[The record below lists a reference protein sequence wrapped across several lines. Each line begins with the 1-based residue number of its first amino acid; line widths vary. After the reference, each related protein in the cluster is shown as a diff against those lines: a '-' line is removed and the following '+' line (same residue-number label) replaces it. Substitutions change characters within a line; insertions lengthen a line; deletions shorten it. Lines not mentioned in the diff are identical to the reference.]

1 LIVCIHLGKDEYR
14 ESGLVFITFG
24 VKKTSNCDVLI
35 TRNIIEIVLQR
46 YEYR

>member
-1 LIVCIHLGKDEYR
+1 MVCIHLGKDEYR
-14 ESGLVFITFG
+14 KSSLVSITLF

-35 TRNIIEIVLQR
+35 TGNIIEVVLQR

>member
-1 LIVCIHLGKDEYR
+1 MVCIHLGKDEYR
-14 ESGLVFITFG
+14 KFSLVFITFI
-24 VKKTSNCDVLI
+24 VKKASNCDVLI